1 MRFPQLTRTQL
12 RLLILKGIHLL
23 AVFVIVAVWLLYFGR
38 PQEESLHEEQ
48 RLDID
53 NDLSAYE
60 QFCQNNNDISCGS
73 IENFIVEEQDAKV
86 VLTDTDEM
94 DEAMRMQIS
103 YIAENGSDINIHPED
118 MNKLLDHIYEEKL
131 PDDIIDEATSVDK
144 PITEIKNTKMKNL
157 HIIPSHKPPYFGK
170 HPVIVIVIDDM
181 GISLKRT
188 ADIAS
193 LKAPITVS
201 FLTYGRNLDEQIQ
214 NSLKNGQEIMIH
226 VPMEAKTA
234 VDVAPDV
241 LTTQMS
247 NDEIKQ
253 NLLDMLQK
261 FENVKGINNH
271 MGSKLTEDY
280 DRMKVVMEV
289 LKSKGF
295 YFLDSKTSPNSKAE
309 NAAADVGIAYAHR
322 HVFLDNNNDKLY
334 ILEQLT
340 KTEKLARKN
349 GYAIA
354 IGHPKTQTYAAL
366 KEWLPKAE
374 KNGIKI
380 IPLSEVIKILNT
392 QYR

>member
-1 MRFPQLTRTQL
+1 
-12 RLLILKGIHLL
+12 
-23 AVFVIVAVWLLYFGR
+23 
-38 PQEESLHEEQ
+38 
-48 RLDID
+48 
-53 NDLSAYE
+53 
-60 QFCQNNNDISCGS
+60 
-73 IENFIVEEQDAKV
+73 
-86 VLTDTDEM
+86 
-94 DEAMRMQIS
+94 
-103 YIAENGSDINIHPED
+103 
-118 MNKLLDHIYEEKL
+118 
-131 PDDIIDEATSVDK
+131 
-144 PITEIKNTKMKNL
+144 
-157 HIIPSHKPPYFGK
+157 
-170 HPVIVIVIDDM
+170 
-181 GISLKRT
+181 
-188 ADIAS
+188 
-193 LKAPITVS
+193 
-201 FLTYGRNLDEQIQ
+201 
-214 NSLKNGQEIMIH
+214 
-226 VPMEAKTA
+226 
-234 VDVAPDV
+234 
-241 LTTQMS
+241 
-247 NDEIKQ
+247 
-253 NLLDMLQK
+253 
-261 FENVKGINNH
+261 